1 MNQLSALQASF
12 DLSLARPDTL
22 GAVVRDGGTA
32 FALFSDHATQV
43 ELCLFDTDGK
53 KELARRPLPEME
65 GSIWYGFLPGVGPG
79 QVYGYRVHGD
89 YAPEQGHRFNPAKLL
104 LDPYARALHGGIAWD
119 DALFG
124 YAVGQGD
131 LTRDHRDSAPF
142 MLKGVV
148 VDTAFDWHDHTAL
161 NHRWEDSVICEAHV
175 KGLTMRHP
183 GVVQADRGTFAG
195 LSADPVIEH
204 LHRIG
209 VTAIELLP
217 IHAFAN
223 DRHLIE
229 KGLSNYWGYNTLS
242 FFAPHAPYMKSR
254 DIREV
259 KQAIDRFHAAGIEVI
274 LDVVYNH
281 TCEGS
286 ELGPTLSF
294 RGIDNASYYL
304 LAEDPRHCFDTTG
317 CGNTL
322 NVAHPMV
329 LRMVLDSLR
338 YWVTDMHVDG
348 FRFDLASTLG
358 REATGFEREGSFFA
372 AIRQDPVLSGVKLI
386 AEPWDI
392 GDGGYQVGGFPWP
405 FREWNDKARDDLRAF
420 WRRDPGLLPRVAERL
435 SGSPVQFD
443 HSHRPATSSINFL
456 AAHDGFT
463 LWDTLSYDDKHNEAN
478 GEEGRDG
485 HDHNISHNL
494 GAEGPTDDPAIV
506 TARMR
511 RAKGMLA
518 TLFMAQGVPM
528 LLAGD
533 EFGQSQQGN
542 NNAYCQDNEIA
553 WLDWDIARPD
563 LIGAVAAMT
572 GLRRE
577 LPGLITPRF
586 VQGDA
591 EGHAHGATWL
601 HPEGREMTTDDWAD
615 AGLGCMAKL
624 IEMQGGA
631 QVLVLMNAGE
641 DGTFMLPEGD
651 WQLRLDTARDDIL
664 CDGMAE
670 GVQDV
675 GWQSVQVLTRG
686 LA

>member
-1 MNQLSALQASF
+1 MTHVSAIEAAF

-22 GAVVRDGGTA
+22 GAVVRDGGVN

-43 ELCLFDTDGK
+43 DLCLFDAEGK
-53 KELARRPLPEME
+53 KEIARRPLPEAE
-65 GSIWYGFLPGVGPG
+65 GGIWYGFLPGVGPG
-79 QVYGYRVHGD
+79 QVYGYRVHGP
-89 YAPEQGHRFNPAKLL
+89 YEPENGHRFNPAKLL
-104 LDPYARALHGGIAWD
+104 LDPYARQLRGAIEWD

-124 YAVGQGD
+124 YQVGKDD
-131 LTRDHRDSAPF
+131 LSKDDRDSAPF
-142 MLKGVV
+142 MPKGVV
-148 VDTAFDWHDHTAL
+148 VDSRFDWAAADQL
-161 NHRWEDSVICEAHV
+161 KHRWKDTVITEAHV
-175 KGLTMRHP
+175 RGLTMRHP
-183 GVVQADRGTFAG
+183 GVARADRGTFAG
-195 LSADPVIEH
+195 LASNPIIEH
-204 LHRIG
+204 LQRVGIS
-209 VTAIELLP
+209 AIELLP

-229 KGLSNYWGYNTLS
+229 KGLNNYWGYNTLS
-242 FFAPHAPYMKSR
+242 FFAPHAPYLKSGE
-254 DIREV
+254 ISEV

-317 CGNTL
+317 CGNTV

-338 YWVTDMHVDG
+338 YWVTEMHVDG

-358 REATGFEREGSFFA
+358 RESTGYEREGAFFA

-392 GDGGYQVGGFPWP
+392 GEGGYQVGGFPWP

-420 WRRDPGLLPRVAERL
+420 WRRDPGMLGDLAQRL

-443 HSHRPATSSINFL
+443 HSRRPATSSVNFL

-463 LWDTLSYDDKHNEAN
+463 LWDTLSYNEKHNEAN
-478 GEEGRDG
+478 GEDGRDG
-485 HDHNISHNL
+485 HDNNLSHNL
-494 GAEGPTDDPAIV
+494 GVEGSTEDDSIL

-511 RAKGMLA
+511 RAKAMLG
-518 TLFMAQGVPM
+518 TLLMSQGVPM

-542 NNAYCQDNEIA
+542 NNAYCQDTEIA
-553 WLDWDIARPD
+553 WLDWSRAKEDLTAAVSDMIA
-563 LIGAVAAMT
+563 
-572 GLRRE
+572 LRQS
-577 LPGLITPRF
+577 LDGLISPRF
-586 VQGDA
+586 MLGDA
-591 EGHAHGATWL
+591 EGQVHGATWL
-601 HPEGREMTTDDWAD
+601 HPSGRAMTEEDWNDDD
-615 AGLGCMAKL
+615 QLCMAKCVDIEAGDTVL
-624 IEMQGGA
+624 IVLNAGDDTE
-631 QVLVLMNAGE
+631 LVL
-641 DGTFMLPEGD
+641 PSGD
-651 WQLRLDTARDDIL
+651 WHLRLDTARVDIT
-664 CDGMAE
+664 CDEVVSGNAP
-670 GVQDV
+670 V
-675 GWQSVQVLTRG
+675 GWQSVLVFTRI
-686 LA
+686 AS